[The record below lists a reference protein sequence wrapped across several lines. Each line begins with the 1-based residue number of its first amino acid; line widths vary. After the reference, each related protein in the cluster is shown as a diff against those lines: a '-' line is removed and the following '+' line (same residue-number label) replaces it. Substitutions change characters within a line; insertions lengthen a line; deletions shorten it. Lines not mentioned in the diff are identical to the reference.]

1 MSPSAQKCLSLQVT
15 IGLIKSK
22 SEEEREREKRERRV
36 EEAMREKKS

>member
-1 MSPSAQKCLSLQVT
+1 MSPSAEKCLSLQVT

-22 SEEEREREKRERRV
+22 REREREREKAKRV